1 MGRGD
6 GVLDRKT
13 PQVDPRVAHCHP
25 TPMAV
30 PPNPLR
36 SSIPDVAWPPLVQ
49 GVAALVE
56 AYVARLEVTEW
67 LPLEQIEQAQRQ
79 QLGILAEHCA
89 QHSSAFAQ
97 RFKAAGLTAA
107 DLVQPGGLAR
117 LPPLTRRG
125 LQNHAGLFCAS
136 VPEAHQPTG
145 MTQTSGSTGEPTRVM
160 RTGLNK
166 LGHMAMTVRDHRW
179 QRRDA
184 RGRLAAMS
192 AHKYE
197 AKPLADWGE
206 PLALLYN
213 TGPALS
219 LPATMDVAE
228 LHRHIAEFAPQVLV
242 TYPSV
247 LNAMLDSIERG
258 GAKFASL
265 AHVRCMSEMVHPDLR
280 ERTQAVLGLTIE
292 DAYTS
297 EEFGFLALQCP
308 DGAGYHAMAET
319 HIVEVVDDT
328 GTPCAPGEW
337 GRVLVTDLHNFA
349 TPLIRYAIG
358 DYAVAGVPCGCGRGL
373 PRLERIMGRERN
385 LVELPDGSRHWPL
398 TGYSKYHG
406 IAPIR
411 HYQLIQRDLE
421 TVEMRLVVA
430 EPLSP
435 EQEDKLKA
443 HVQTAVGHPFPI
455 RLVYFADALP
465 VDPSGKR
472 EEFVSLV
479 GIARD
484 S

>member
-1 MGRGD
+1 MS
-6 GVLDRKT
+6 V
-13 PQVDPRVAHCHP
+13 P
-25 TPMAV
+25 THS
-30 PPNPLR
+30 LR
-36 SSIPDVAWPPLVQ
+36 SSIPHVAWPPLVQ

-56 AYVARLEVTEW
+56 ATVARLEVTEW

-89 QHSSAFAQ
+89 QHSSAFA
-97 RFKAAGLTAA
+97 RRLKAAGLTAA
-107 DLVQPGGLAR
+107 DLAQPGGLAR
-117 LPPLTRRG
+117 LPPLTRLG
-125 LQNHAGLFCAS
+125 LQDHAGLFCAS

-145 MTQTSGSTGEPTRVM
+145 MTQTSGSTGEPTRVI

-197 AKPLADWGE
+197 AKALADWGE

-228 LHRHIAEFAPQVLV
+228 LHRRIADFAPQVLV

-247 LNAMLDSIERG
+247 LGAMLDIVERG
-258 GAKFASL
+258 GARFDGL
-265 AHVRCMSEMVHPDLR
+265 AHVRCMSEMVHPELR
-280 ERTQAVLGLTIE
+280 ERTRALLGLAIE

-308 DGAGYHAMAET
+308 EGAGFHAMAET
-319 HIVEVVDDT
+319 HIVEVVNDAGD
-328 GTPCAPGEW
+328 PCAPGEW

-358 DYAVAGVPCGCGRGL
+358 DYAMAGAPCACGRGL

-385 LVELPDGSRHWPL
+385 LVVTPDGARHWPL

-406 IAPIR
+406 IAPVR
-411 HYQLIQRDLE
+411 HYQLIQRDLQ

-435 EQEDKLKA
+435 AQEAALRTQ
-443 HVQTAVGHPFPI
+443 VQKSVGHPFEI
-455 RLVYFADALP
+455 RLTYFADALP
-465 VDPSGKR
+465 VDASGKR

-479 GIARD
+479 AFD
-484 S
+484 SGG

>member
-1 MGRGD
+1 MAAP
-6 GVLDRKT
+6 LD
-13 PQVDPRVAHCHP
+13 
-25 TPMAV
+25 
-30 PPNPLR
+30 PLR

-67 LPLEQIEQAQRQ
+67 LPLEQIEAAQRE
-79 QLGILAEHCA
+79 QLGILAGHCA
-89 QHSSAFAQ
+89 QHSPAFAA
-97 RFKAAGLTAA
+97 RLVAAGMTSA
-107 DLVQPGGLAR
+107 DLIQPGGLAR

-125 LQNHAGLFCAS
+125 LQDRNGLFCAQ

-145 MTQTSGSTGEPTRVM
+145 MTQTSGSTGEPTQVM
-160 RTGLNK
+160 RTGLGK

-179 QRRDA
+179 QRREA

-197 AKPLADWGE
+197 AKELADWGE
-206 PLALLYN
+206 PLSLLYR

-219 LPATMDVAE
+219 LPATLDVAE
-228 LHRHIAEFAPQVLV
+228 LHRRIADFAPQVLV

-247 LNAMLDSIERG
+247 LNAMLDLIERG
-258 GAKFASL
+258 AGTFDGL
-265 AHVRCMSEMVHPDLR
+265 AHVRCMSEMVHPELR
-280 ERTQAVLGLTIE
+280 ERTRAVLGLAIE

-308 DGAGYHAMAET
+308 NADGRADGYHVMAET

-328 GTPCAPGEW
+328 GNPCAPGEW
-337 GRVLVTDLHNFA
+337 GRVVVTDLHNFA

-358 DYAVAGVPCGCGRGL
+358 DYAMAGAPCGCGRGL

-385 LVELPDGSRHWPL
+385 LVVLPDGSRHWPL

-443 HVQTAVGHPFPI
+443 NVQTAVGHPFAI
-455 RLVYFADALP
+455 RLAYFADALP

>member
-1 MGRGD
+1 M
-6 GVLDRKT
+6 
-13 PQVDPRVAHCHP
+13 PAS
-25 TPMAV
+25 
-30 PPNPLR
+30 PNSLR
-36 SSIPDVAWPPLVQ
+36 SSIPGVAWPPLVQ
-49 GVAALVE
+49 GVGALVE

-67 LPLEQIEQAQRQ
+67 LPFARIEAGQRE
-79 QLGILAEHCA
+79 QLGVLAEHCA
-89 QHSSAFAQ
+89 RHSPAFA
-97 RFKAAGLTAA
+97 RRLAAAGLNAA
-107 DLVQPGGLAR
+107 DLAQPGGLAR

-125 LQNHAGLFCAS
+125 LQDHDGLFCTT

-166 LGHMAMTVRDHRW
+166 LGHMAMTVRDHRL

-192 AHKYE
+192 AHRYE
-197 AKPLADWGE
+197 VSELAELGE
-206 PLALLYN
+206 PLALLYD
-213 TGPALS
+213 TGPALA
-219 LPATMDVAE
+219 LPATMPVAE
-228 LHRHIAEFAPQVLV
+228 LHRRIADFAPQVLV

-247 LNAMLDSIERG
+247 LSAMLDTIELG
-258 GAKFASL
+258 GCRL
-265 AHVRCMSEMVHPDLR
+265 DGLTHVRCMSEMVHSELR
-280 ERTQAVLGLTIE
+280 ERTQAVLGLRIE

-308 DGAGYHAMAET
+308 DGDGYHVMAET
-319 HIVEVVDDT
+319 HIVEVVNDA
-328 GTPCAPGEW
+328 GEPCAPGEW

-358 DYAVAGVPCGCGRGL
+358 DYAMAGAPCACGRGL
-373 PRLERIMGRERN
+373 PRLERIMGRTRN
-385 LVELPDGSRHWPL
+385 LVALPDGSRHWPL

-430 EPLSP
+430 ELLTP
-435 EQEDKLKA
+435 EQEAKLKA
-443 HVQTAVGHPFPI
+443 QIQTSVGYPFAV
-455 RLVYFADALP
+455 RLTYFEGSLP
-465 VDPSGKR
+465 VDASGKR

-479 GIARD
+479 SG
-484 S
+484 